1 MKKYLLVLF
10 ALFIVP
16 CSGWSHEIIKEELK
30 LIVEE
35 IQSLVKKEEYSR
47 APIIIA
53 IGGCPGVGKSTITK
67 LLQAELLELGVVSAI
82 ISQDHYGLSQSE
94 RTQFSSEL
102 DPRRIQ
108 WNKLHSTL
116 TSIRNGENEVV
127 KPTINQLTKEMGQ
140 ETLQLANVDC
150 VLFEGAYTLCDF
162 PPMDFLHYAD
172 LAIYLESSLENIYDW
187 KWEREF
193 KKSLQRS
200 PESFFNHMMEI
211 LRDFAFHVYPTK
223 KNADCVVQID
233 FFHHYSTIDNKMM
246 KVRPEPDFRPLRL
259 ETLTY

>member
-1 MKKYLLVLF
+1 MKIYIRLLLVLF
-10 ALFIVP
+10 IVP
-16 CSGWSHEIIKEELK
+16 YSGWSHETVREELK

-35 IQSLVKKEEYSR
+35 IQSLVKKEACSR
-47 APIIIA
+47 VPLIIA
-53 IGGCPGVGKSTITK
+53 IAGCPGVGKSTISK
-67 LLQAELLELGVVSAI
+67 LLQAELLELGIVSAI

-94 RTQFSSEL
+94 RKSFSSEL

-108 WNKLHSTL
+108 WHKLHDTL
-116 TSIRNGENEVV
+116 INIRNGETEVV

-140 ETLQLANVDC
+140 ETLQLANIDC

-162 PPMDFLHYAD
+162 APMDFLHYAD

-193 KKSLQRS
+193 KKSLPRS

-211 LRDFAFHVYPTK
+211 LRDFAFHVYPTR
-223 KNADCVVQID
+223 KNADYTIQID
-233 FFHHYSTIDNKMM
+233 FFHHYSVTDNKAI
-246 KVRPEPDFRPLRL
+246 KVRPEPDFTPLRL